1 MGKIYDKLIGLN
13 KNLVH
18 VTDFSNLESILK
30 NGLLSLD
37 ELKNRNIIAKYCSS
51 NNSRDIDRQR
61 TLSKYVRLAYTPF
74 YDMISARIGYYKTLE
89 NPIILLIS
97 PEVLRFTGVKFTNKN
112 AICNDAYLSDEDEI
126 FDSLDFEK
134 IYAFRDR
141 SNCSSKEYKDARQS
155 EILVPQK
162 IEIKYIKK
170 VIIQK
175 GMECNF
181 LNNYDILKKE
191 MDIIKSLSNY

>member
-37 ELKNRNIIAKYCSS
+37 ELKNRNIIAKYSS
-51 NNSRDIDRQR
+51 SDNSRYIDRQR

-74 YDMISARIGYYKTLE
+74 YDMISAKIGYYKTLE
-89 NPIILLIS
+89 KPIILSIS
-97 PEVLRFTGVKFTNKN
+97 PEVLKFTGVKFTNKN
-112 AICNDAYLSDEDEI
+112 AICNDAYLSDEDKI

-134 IYAFRDR
+134 IYKHRDKD
-141 SNCSSKEYKDARQS
+141 NYFLEEYKNARQS
-155 EILVPQK
+155 EILIPQK
-162 IEIKYIKK
+162 IDIQYFNKI
-170 VIIQK
+170 IIQT
-175 GMECNF
+175 GIQYNL
-181 LNNYDILKKE
+181 LNVYNINIVEYDI
-191 MDIIKSLSNY
+191 ISYLSI

>member
-1 MGKIYDKLIGLN
+1 MGKVYNKLIELN
-13 KNLVH
+13 KNLFH
-18 VTDFSNLESILK
+18 VTEFSNLESILR

-37 ELKNRNIIAKYCSS
+37 DLENQKINPEYSSSQNSRNIDK
-51 NNSRDIDRQR
+51 NSG
-61 TLSKYVRLAYTPF
+61 LSKYVRLAYTPF
-74 YDMISARIGYYKTLE
+74 YDMIPKALYDGDLK

-97 PEVLRFTGVKFTNKN
+97 PEVLKFKGVKFTNKN
-112 AICNDAYLSDEDEI
+112 AISKDADLYNEDEI

-141 SNCSSKEYKDARQS
+141 FNCSSKEYKDARQS

-170 VIIQK
+170 VIIKK

-191 MDIIKSLSNY
+191 MDIIKLLSNY